1 MEEGSP
7 EMLKWHF
14 LPANCCSKQLNLIYT
29 KSCDI
34 SYPQSYGEMF
44 TALSFPYFICKMVNI
59 KLTLQS
65 YFSIKLDDMYKV
77 TVSRNVYSIN
87 YHQEIFICVHTVARI
102 ESGARFSK
110 KHKT

>member
-1 MEEGSP
+1 
-7 EMLKWHF
+7 
-14 LPANCCSKQLNLIYT
+14 
-29 KSCDI
+29 
-34 SYPQSYGEMF
+34 
-44 TALSFPYFICKMVNI
+44 MVNI

-65 YFSIKLDDMYKV
+65 CFSIKLDDMYKV

-110 KHKT
+110 KHKTYLQFFKDFVIIKDAD